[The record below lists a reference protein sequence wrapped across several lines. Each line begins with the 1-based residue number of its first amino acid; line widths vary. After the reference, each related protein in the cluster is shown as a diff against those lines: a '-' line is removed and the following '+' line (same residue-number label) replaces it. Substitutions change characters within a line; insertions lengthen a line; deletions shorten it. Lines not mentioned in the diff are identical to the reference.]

1 MCGIAGW
8 VDFHRDLTREGG
20 VAEAMNEALACRG
33 PDGRGV
39 WTGPHAAFGHTRN
52 AVIDIPGG
60 GQPMTAEEDGRPLAA
75 ITYRGEIY
83 NYRELKAELEG
94 LGHRFRSNCDTEV
107 ALRAYLEWGTAS
119 AGHLIGMFAFAVW
132 DIRQERLVLIRDHLG
147 IKPLHY
153 ARTSD
158 GGLVFGSEPK
168 ALFASGL
175 VRPMVDADGLRELFC
190 QAKTPG
196 ASVFTGMAEVKP
208 GHIAVL
214 TRGGLREECYWRIE
228 SREHTDDLPATIAR
242 TRELLEQ
249 SVTSQMVADV
259 PVGILLSGGLD
270 SSVITAMAAAERRR
284 QGQEPLPTYAL
295 DFAGYTENFLPDEV
309 RDTPDGP
316 FALQMARH
324 VGSKHREIVLDAA
337 QMMDPAVRRTTLL
350 SQDLPTPMGDGD
362 ASIYLVS
369 KAVRDEATVVL
380 SGETAD
386 EIFGGFNWVHSPQL
400 VHADTFPWVAIGQM
414 VDPTWPG
421 LGAGLLDKGL
431 LQKLDI
437 AGSTADRYAEALR
450 EVPRLPG
457 EEGHERRMREL
468 MHLHLTRWLPV
479 LFDRTDRLAMAAAL
493 EIRVPFC
500 DHRLV
505 DYVFNV
511 PWAMK
516 SFDGREKSLLRAAA
530 GTSVP
535 RAILDR
541 RKSPYPVT
549 QDPRYARL
557 LCAEFERLLA
567 DKDAPAAPYLDAVTS
582 REVADDP
589 DELSTGM
596 GAWVQRG
603 NIEMLL
609 QLNAWLTEYDVQV
622 SL

>member
-8 VDFHRDLTREGG
+8 VDFDRDLTREGA
-20 VAEAMNEALACRG
+20 VADAMNESLACRG

-39 WTGPHAAFGHTRN
+39 WTGLHAALGHTRN

-60 GQPMTAEEDGRPLAA
+60 GQPMTAEADGRVLAVT
-75 ITYRGEIY
+75 TYSGEIY
-83 NYRELKAELEG
+83 NYRELKKELESR
-94 LGHRFRSNCDTEV
+94 GHRFRSNCDTEV
-107 ALRAYLEWGTAS
+107 ALRAYLEWGLSCAE
-119 AGHLIGMFAFAVW
+119 HLVGMFAYAIW
-132 DIRQERLVLIRDHLG
+132 DVRQDRLILIRDHLG
-147 IKPLHY
+147 IKPLY
-153 ARTSD
+153 FARTSS
-158 GGLVFGSEPK
+158 GVVFGSEPK
-168 ALFASGL
+168 ALFASKQISPA
-175 VRPMVDADGLRELFC
+175 VSADDLREMFC

-196 ASVFTGMAEVKP
+196 VAAFAGMQEVKP
-208 GHIAVL
+208 GHVAVI
-214 TRGGLREECYWRIE
+214 TRGGVTQQCYWQLEARP
-228 SREHTDDLPATIAR
+228 HTDDLPTTIETVR
-242 TRELLEQ
+242 HLLQQ

-270 SSVITAMAAAERRR
+270 SSVITAFAAADRRSR
-284 QGQEPLPTYAL
+284 GEAPLPTFSL
-295 DFAGYTENFLPDEV
+295 DFAGYTENFQPDEV

-316 FALQMARH
+316 YAREMARH
-324 VGSKHREIVLDAA
+324 VGSTHREILLDPS
-337 QMMDPAVRRTTLL
+337 QLMDPEVRRVTMAC
-350 SQDLPTPMGDGD
+350 QDAPTPMGDGD

-369 KAVRDEATVVL
+369 KAVRDEVTVVL

-400 VHADTFPWVAIGQM
+400 VYADTFPWVAIGQM

-437 AGSTADRYAEALR
+437 ATATADRYSAALR
-450 EVPRLPG
+450 EVPRLSG

-468 MHLHLTRWLPV
+468 LYLHITRWLPV

-505 DYVFNV
+505 EYVFNT
-511 PWAMK
+511 PWSMK

-530 GTSVP
+530 GDSVP
-535 RAILDR
+535 ASILDR

-549 QDPRYARL
+549 QDPGYARR
-557 LCAEFERLLA
+557 LCAEFEKLLA
-567 DKDAPAAPYLDAVTS
+567 DPDAPAKAYLDSAAA
-582 REVADDP
+582 REVIADP

-596 GAWVQRG
+596 GAWVQRA
-603 NIEMLL
+603 NLEMLL
-609 QLNAWLTEYDVQV
+609 QLNSWLKAYDVQV